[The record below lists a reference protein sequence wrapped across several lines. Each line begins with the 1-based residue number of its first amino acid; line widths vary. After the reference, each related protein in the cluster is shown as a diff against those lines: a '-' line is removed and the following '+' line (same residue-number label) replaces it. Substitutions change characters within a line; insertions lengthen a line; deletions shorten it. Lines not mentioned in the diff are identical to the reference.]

1 MQAMAG
7 AGNGGAGGDPDVDPL
22 VYILQ
27 PTKVTD
33 MAQLTAA
40 LDEWGISHGYE
51 LLLLDEEG
59 LGRVAGL
66 RPVRGRSSCRRW
78 LPCASAREQEN

>member
-66 RPVRGRSSCRRW
+66 LKPIPRKIFLQKMAALR
-78 LPCASAREQEN
+78 